1 MVRSRKLRL
10 LLLIILV
17 VGGYRWLGVNIVF
30 IGIVAFMLYELFLPP
45 PRYRKFP
52 AYMKQGLDNFVGIFG
67 RSYSQYEPIQHPMWP
82 AETIPAPVEAAESTS
97 DAVAAIQTDL
107 IWIDTRTPVLIE
119 PFIRV

>member
-67 RSYSQYEPIQHPMWP
+67 RPYSQYEPDPASHVAGRNHPCP
-82 AETIPAPVEAAESTS
+82 CGSG
-97 DAVAAIQTDL
+97 
-107 IWIDTRTPVLIE
+107 RK
-119 PFIRV
+119 

>member
-10 LLLIILV
+10 LLLIVLV

-52 AYMKQGLDNFVGIFG
+52 DYMKQGLDNFVGIFG
-67 RSYSQYEPIQHPMWP
+67 RSYSQYEPGP
-82 AETIPAPVEAAESTS
+82 ASH
-97 DAVAAIQTDL
+97 VAGRNDPCPCGSG
-107 IWIDTRTPVLIE
+107 RKYKRCCGRNPN
-119 PFIRV
+119 